1 MVCSGF
7 KPGAAG
13 WRVKTDPLGAMI
25 NKVASHWDRLMMTLK
40 TIESSIDGRF
50 YLIKELIRARFVI
63 LKFFSSYFLGVLIG
77 VPCCKQPMWPVK
89 SRQIKIFDT
98 CTNIA

>member
-1 MVCSGF
+1 MVVSFKLWKRAKMVCSGF

-40 TIESSIDGRF
+40 TIESRGKENTAKF
-50 YLIKELIRARFVI
+50 NLII
-63 LKFFSSYFLGVLIG
+63 
-77 VPCCKQPMWPVK
+77 
-89 SRQIKIFDT
+89 
-98 CTNIA
+98 